1 MTPAAKSIYYFGFYL
16 YLIGIVLIAVPNF
29 LLSTIQVPETNEVWI
44 RVVGVLAICL
54 GYYYHRSGAVN
65 DIAFCRLTIPT
76 RIFVFLSFLTFALAE
91 YVSPVIIV
99 FGVVDVAGAVWTWT
113 SLRKEA
119 VVQSATV

>member
-16 YLIGIVLIAVPNF
+16 YLVGFTLIAVPNL
-29 LLSTIQVPETNEVWI
+29 LLSTIRIPETNEVWI
-44 RVVGVLAICL
+44 RVVGVLALCL

-76 RIFVFLSFLTFALAE
+76 RILVFLSFLTFALAD

-99 FGVVDVAGAVWTWT
+99 FGVIDVAGAVWTWT
-113 SLRKEA
+113 SLKKENA
-119 VVQSATV
+119 ARPATV